1 MTKQTKKTAPETV
14 KADVYTRITDAFV
27 TALEA
32 ATSPTEWPWVKAAN
46 AGNPVNVVTG
56 RSYRGINRLML
67 GGAVAAGMS
76 PWFGTFRQWQEKGAQ
91 VRKGSKGTLVVYWGE
106 LWVDAE
112 GNRVEATAP
121 GAQKIV
127 YPKGST
133 VFSASQV
140 DGWTAPIAAADAVK
154 VEPIEEA
161 ERFVEATGAYVIEQ
175 GDSAFYRPATDTIT
189 MPARGLFRDTREASA
204 SVHFYSTLLHELMH
218 WTAPKGRCDR
228 DLSGRFGSEA
238 YAAEELVAEI
248 GAAFL
253 AADLGLSPIPRA
265 DNVSYVASWLRV
277 LKNDKRAIFTASA
290 AAARASDFL
299 HAFQPVAA
307 EPEEIEPEAEAETF
321 QRAA

>member
-1 MTKQTKKTAPETV
+1 MSKKTPAAPT
-14 KADVYTRITDAFV
+14 ADIYTRITDQIVA
-27 TALEA
+27 ALEA
-32 ATSPTEWPWVKAAN
+32 ATSPTEWPWVKAAS

-56 RSYRGINRLML
+56 RSYRGINRMML

-91 VRKGSKGTLVVYWGE
+91 VRKGSKGQLVVYYGE
-106 LWVDAE
+106 LWVDAA
-112 GNRVEATAP
+112 GNRVESNTP
-121 GAQKIV
+121 GAQKII

-140 DGWTAPIAAADAVK
+140 DGWTAPVAAPEAVK
-154 VEPIEEA
+154 VEPIEEV
-161 ERFVEATGAYVIEQ
+161 ERFIAATGAKVIEN
-175 GDSAFYRPATDTIT
+175 GDSAFYRPSTDSIT

-204 SVHFYSTLLHELMH
+204 SVHFYGTLLHELMH

-253 AADLGLSPIPRA
+253 SADLGISPTPRG
-265 DNVSYVASWLRV
+265 DNVSYLASWLRV
-277 LKNDKRAIFTASA
+277 LKGDKRAIFTASA

-299 HAFQPVAA
+299 HAFQTAA
-307 EPEEIEPEAEAETF
+307 EPEGIEPEAEAETM